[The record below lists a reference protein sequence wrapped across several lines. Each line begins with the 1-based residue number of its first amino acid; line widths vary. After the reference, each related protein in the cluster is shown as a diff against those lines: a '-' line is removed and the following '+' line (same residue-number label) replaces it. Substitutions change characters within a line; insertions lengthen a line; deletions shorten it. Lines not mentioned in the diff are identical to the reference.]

1 MAQESFDYILNVEH
15 RPNKTGVLLAIPM
28 YMYRIETQ
36 SLEYG
41 INFFQ
46 KAVLMFKT
54 KPGIDNST
62 ISTCL
67 GLDEKLVDL
76 VSEQLVTSK
85 LIGRDGRITD
95 RGKEMKNDIDGLIV
109 DDTKRSIGYIFQ
121 HINDEGLYAFYVNNI
136 KKASVLNGEICTG
149 TKGDSGNEDFYT
161 LPILAEKLLKKRV
174 TNYAPN
180 EREILGL
187 IRRSNKHVHTN
198 KDIETIH
205 IDTKKYG
212 ISFVPD
218 NHPSIVW
225 VCTYAYVPRIKDDVY
240 SSEWEI
246 QDPFGF
252 KNNSELK
259 MYVESLIEDGL
270 IDDFRYKFSNL
281 HTVDDQTID
290 EFQARMDALV
300 NKLMDETFEIGYLK
314 LDRNVQKYLRIVL
327 KNYLILSRTIEID
340 ACGSYV
346 GNIQNAL
353 EAIIKLDFEKNDS
366 DYKKVE
372 NSFQCEFRDNRST
385 RSDFFRP
392 QDRCDYLDELFTTGV
407 LKADPD
413 TEKKIKAFSKRFDP
427 RHTNSLKHYLLKFL
441 FAHKYNDSNPL
452 FNSIKEMIG
461 VIYDIAILRNLTNLG
476 QSSNEKQVCSLSKK
490 NIEFYFNEF
499 QQIVNNYIE
508 QYNG

>member
-1 MAQESFDYILNVEH
+1 M
-15 RPNKTGVLLAIPM
+15 
-28 YMYRIETQ
+28 
-36 SLEYG
+36 
-41 INFFQ
+41 
-46 KAVLMFKT
+46 
-54 KPGIDNST
+54 
-62 ISTCL
+62 
-67 GLDEKLVDL
+67 
-76 VSEQLVTSK
+76 
-85 LIGRDGRITD
+85 
-95 RGKEMKNDIDGLIV
+95 
-109 DDTKRSIGYIFQ
+109 
-121 HINDEGLYAFYVNNI
+121 
-136 KKASVLNGEICTG
+136 
-149 TKGDSGNEDFYT
+149 
-161 LPILAEKLLKKRV
+161 KKRV

-187 IRRSNKHVHTN
+187 IRRSNKHAHTN
-198 KDIETIH
+198 TDIETIH

-281 HTVDDQTID
+281 NTVDDQTID

-372 NSFQCEFRDNRST
+372 NSFQYEFRGNRST

-392 QDRCDYLDELFTTGV
+392 QDRWDYLDELFATGV
-407 LKADPD
+407 FKADPD
-413 TEKKIKAFSKRFDP
+413 TEKKIKAFSKKFDP
-427 RHTNSLKHYLLKFL
+427 RQTNSLKHYLLKFL

-452 FNSIKEMIG
+452 FNIIKEKIG
-461 VIYDIAILRNLTNLG
+461 VIYDIANLRNLTNHG
-476 QSSNEKQVCSLSKK
+476 QTSNEKQVCSLSKK